1 VSAVVAVD
9 SLEALRDA
17 VRGHARVRP
26 VGAGTK
32 PALSAPPCADV
43 VALDVSGVRGIVDYD
58 PAELTLTARAGTPV
72 AELQEALAAHGQGLP
87 FDPPLAAAGATLGG
101 VVAAGTSGP
110 GAFHH
115 GTVRDF
121 VIGVR
126 FVDGTGELVAGGGRV
141 VKNAAGFDLPK
152 LMVGSLGRLGVL
164 ADVSLK
170 VFPRPAASAT
180 VAFELGGL
188 DAALAAI
195 ARLARGSFELDAL
208 DLEPP
213 GRVLARIAGDADG
226 LPARAARLAAALDV
240 PGATLAPGAAAASW
254 RAAAELSWV
263 PAGARAVRVAT
274 TARDVPA
281 LQAALAAAGAQARY
295 SNAANVAWVAWP
307 DPQPLAR
314 LDAALAGLGLS
325 GTALTGPPCARVLGA
340 RRGGA
345 FAARLRVAL
354 DPDGRFQEEDEMEP
368 TT

>member
-1 VSAVVAVD
+1 VSAAVAVD
-9 SLEALRDA
+9 SLDALRDA
-17 VRGHARVRP
+17 VRGHARVWP

-32 PALSAPPCADV
+32 PALSVPPRDDV
-43 VALDVSGVRGIVDYD
+43 VSLDVSGLRGIVDYD
-58 PAELTLTARAGTPV
+58 PAELTLTARAGTPI
-72 AELQEALAAHGQGLP
+72 AELEDALGAHGQYLP

-110 GAFHH
+110 GAFHY

-126 FVDGTGELVAGGGRV
+126 FVDGAGELVAGGGRV

-152 LMVGSLGRLGVL
+152 LMVGSCGRLGVL
-164 ADVSLK
+164 AEVALK

-180 VAFELGGL
+180 VAFELGTT

-195 ARLARGSFELDAL
+195 ATLARGPLELDAL

-226 LPARAARLAAALDV
+226 LSARAARLAAALAAPAV
-240 PGATLAPGAAAASW
+240 TLADDAARASW
-254 RAAAELSWV
+254 NAAAELSWV

-274 TARDVPA
+274 TAREVPA

-295 SNAANVAWVAWP
+295 ANAANVAWVAWP
-307 DPQPLAR
+307 DAQPLAR
-314 LDAALAGLGLS
+314 LDETLAGLQLTGV
-325 GTALTGPPCARVLGA
+325 ALTGPPHAALLGA

-345 FAARLRVAL
+345 FAARLRAAL
-354 DPDGRFQEEDEMEP
+354 DPDERFPED
-368 TT
+368 

>member
-1 VSAVVAVD
+1 MTAVAVD
-9 SLEALRDA
+9 SLDALRDA
-17 VRGHARVRP
+17 VRANARVRP

-32 PALSAPPCADV
+32 PALSAPPRDDV
-43 VALDVSGVRGIVDYD
+43 TSLDVSGLRGIVEYD
-58 PAELTLTARAGTPV
+58 AAELTLTARAGTPV
-72 AELQEALAAHGQGLP
+72 AELEEALAAHGQYLP
-87 FDPPLAAAGATLGG
+87 FDPPLAGAGATLGG
-101 VVAAGTSGP
+101 VVASGTSGP
-110 GAFHH
+110 GAFHY

-164 ADVSLK
+164 AEVTLK
-170 VFPRPAASAT
+170 VFPRPAASTT

-195 ARLARGSFELDAL
+195 ARLARGPLELDAL

-226 LPARAARLAAALDV
+226 LPARAARLAAALDA

-254 RAAAELSWV
+254 RAAAELSWI

-274 TARDVPA
+274 TAREVPA
-281 LQAALAAAGAQARY
+281 LQAALVAAGAQARY
-295 SNAANVAWVAWP
+295 GNAANVAWVAWP
-307 DPQPLAR
+307 DAQPLAR
-314 LDAALAGLGLS
+314 LDEALGALHLA
-325 GTALTGPPCARVLGA
+325 GTALTGPPAAALLGA

-345 FAARLRVAL
+345 FAARLRAAL
-354 DPDGRFQEEDEMEP
+354 DPDNRFADEE
-368 TT
+368 TI

>member
-1 VSAVVAVD
+1 VSATVVVD
-9 SLEALRDA
+9 SLDALRDA

-32 PALSAPPCADV
+32 PALSAPPRDDV
-43 VALDVSGVRGIVDYD
+43 VSLDVSGLRGIVDYD

-72 AELQEALAAHGQGLP
+72 AELEQALAAHGQQLP

-110 GAFHH
+110 GAFHY

-121 VIGVR
+121 AIGVR

-164 ADVSLK
+164 AEVTLK
-170 VFPRPAASAT
+170 VFPRAQAHAT

-188 DAALAAI
+188 DAALAATS
-195 ARLARGSFELDAL
+195 RLARGSLELDAL

-226 LPARAARLAAALDV
+226 LPARAARLAAALDA
-240 PGATLAPGAAAASW
+240 PGATLADGAATASW
-254 RAAAELSWV
+254 RAATELSWI

-274 TARDVPA
+274 TVREVPG
-281 LQAALAAAGAQARY
+281 LQAALVAAGAQARY
-295 SNAANVAWVAWP
+295 GNAANVAWIAWP
-307 DPQPLAR
+307 DAQPLAA
-314 LDAALAGLGLS
+314 LDEALARLHLS
-325 GTALTGPPCARVLGA
+325 GTALTGPPCARVLGV

-345 FAARLRVAL
+345 FAARLRAAL
-354 DPDGRFQEEDEMEP
+354 DPDNRFPED
-368 TT
+368 